1 MFRNPQRPLTRRQT
15 ARVVL
20 AVSILAWATQTLV
33 QQWGFG
39 ADAMAAMR
47 QNQTVERFLPRDDF
61 APVRLELRSE
71 ASVIGDDVRLRQ
83 VARWSDADAPTFAPV
98 AEMSLFRLSVESPIK
113 SITLEEL
120 KSILRDA
127 GVNLASIRFGGSGRC
142 VVSRVDVE
150 YDETRI
156 LDQWLAA
163 RTRDPEQAAPRHSDS
178 QQGDAPHGA
187 AAPPTQPSV
196 EASAQLRSVLLDDLS
211 ERTRLPREALQVTFK
226 PVDQKLLNLSQPQFR
241 FQIDNARAR
250 NLGDTQW
257 NVTILSADGSRQR
270 VTVSASAKAWQTQ
283 LVAALPIA
291 AKQMIRPEDVTE
303 QRILVDRLSDEPM
316 LRIDQAVGQQA
327 ARDIKAGAVLT
338 AKMLDPVPLVR
349 PGQFV
354 TITLSQG
361 AVQVKSVARALEGG
375 AYGQTIRVR
384 NDTTRETFHVVITGP
399 QTAVVGPATVAI
411 DR

>member
-39 ADAMAAMR
+39 ADAVAAMR

-61 APVRLELRSE
+61 APVRLELRPE
-71 ASVIGDDVRLRQ
+71 ASVIGDEVRLRQ

-98 AEMSLFRLSVESPIK
+98 AEMSLFRLSVEAPIK

-142 VVSRVDVE
+142 VVSRVDVD
-150 YDETRI
+150 YDETRV

-163 RTRDPEQAAPRHSDS
+163 RTRDSAPEHSDPLP
-178 QQGDAPHGA
+178 GDAPSRA
-187 AAPPTQPSV
+187 AAPPTQPSA
-196 EASAQLRSVLLDDLS
+196 EASASLRSILLDDLS
-211 ERTRLPREALQVTFK
+211 QRTRLPREALQVTFK

-241 FQIDNARAR
+241 FHIDNARAR
-250 NLGDTQW
+250 NLGETQW
-257 NVTILSADGSRQR
+257 NVTILSGDGSRQR
-270 VTVSASAKAWQTQ
+270 VTVSASAKAWQNQ

-291 AKQMIRPEDVTE
+291 ARQMIRPEDVTE
-303 QRILVDRLSDEPM
+303 QRVLVDRLSDEPM

-354 TITLSQG
+354 TITLAQG

-399 QTAVVGPATVAI
+399 QAAVVGPATVAV